1 MKITKRQAE
10 AMMRTARLL
19 MRLARGVP
27 GSGTIG
33 QHKGIMLFCRYHG
46 IPKQSAQSALSG
58 QKSGVRIKALWA
70 EWQKTHAYNE
80 DKYPYLREAAKEMGM
95 RHTALYQI
103 LEGKKPRPGRAGALN
118 DYHRIASRLE
128 GGRA

>member
-19 MRLARGVP
+19 MQLARGVP
-27 GSGTIG
+27 GTGKNG
-33 QHKGIMLFCRYHG
+33 QHKGMKLFCLYHG
-46 IPKQSAQSALSG
+46 ITRQTVLTALNG
-58 QKSGVRIKALWA
+58 QNAGTRIKALWV

-103 LEGKKPRPGRAGALN
+103 LEGKKPRPGRASALN

-128 GGRA
+128 GGRG